1 MVDCFI
7 DTVFLSIL
15 KACLFGMVLF
25 FFFYLHPNLI
35 REIFYKIFKM
45 QDSSRNQEFLCFT
58 KLYLIWFRHRK
69 TQMERGS
76 GVKSSPVPTRR
87 EKRKSP
93 NVSMDASFAFSKDS
107 VADDFGEE
115 MMAWIDKES
124 TNQNP
129 SFVWPMKFVVIYK
142 TIEINF

>member
-1 MVDCFI
+1 
-7 DTVFLSIL
+7 
-15 KACLFGMVLF
+15 
-25 FFFYLHPNLI
+25 
-35 REIFYKIFKM
+35 
-45 QDSSRNQEFLCFT
+45 
-58 KLYLIWFRHRK
+58 
-69 TQMERGS
+69 MERGS
-76 GVKSSPVPTRR
+76 GVKLSPVPARR

-129 SFVWPMKFVVIYK
+129 SFV
-142 TIEINF
+142 